1 MDGRSYPA
9 CSMGA
14 EAVTAIDS
22 ISNISGL
29 RKKASRRLPR
39 PIFDYLDGGADDEK
53 ALHRSSSAFGDIEI
67 IPSMLTG
74 ATAAKAGHTLFGK
87 PIDWPLMLAPTGLT
101 RLFHADAELAVA
113 RAASREKIPY
123 CLSTLGTTSLE
134 TFASVTRS
142 PRLFQIYIFKD
153 RGLTAEF
160 VARAKAADYDGLLL
174 TVDTVVAGNRERDRV
189 NGLSLPPRLT
199 PRSLLSFARHPR
211 WSIRA
216 LAGEPFEF
224 VNVSHRAGQLGGTST
239 SLFEY
244 IARQFD
250 PALRWSD
257 LDWLAA
263 QWGKPLAVK
272 GVMSVDDAE
281 RSHANGASAVM
292 ISNHGGRQL
301 DEAPAPIDQI
311 GRIADRMSGRMEI
324 ICDGGIRRG
333 SDIVKARALGAD
345 ACSIGRAY
353 LYGLAAGGEAGVTRA
368 LTLLRE
374 EYERTLILAG
384 APESGRVDRHS
395 IRFRRS
401 PG

>member
-1 MDGRSYPA
+1 M
-9 CSMGA
+9 
-14 EAVTAIDS
+14 TAIDS
-22 ISNISGL
+22 IPNIATL
-29 RKKASRRLPR
+29 RQKASRRLPR

-53 ALHRSSSAFGDIEI
+53 ALRRSSSAFDGIEI

-74 ATAAKAGHTLFGK
+74 ATVARGGHRLFGHD
-87 PIDWPLMLAPTGLT
+87 IDWPVMLAPTGLT

-113 RAASREKIPY
+113 RAASRAGIPY

-134 TFASVTRS
+134 AFGKATRA

-160 VARAKAADYDGLLL
+160 IARARDADYDGLVL
-174 TVDTVVAGNRERDRV
+174 TVDTVVAGNRERDRR

-199 PRSLLSFARHPR
+199 PRSWLSFARHPR

-216 LAGEPFEF
+216 LTGEPFEF
-224 VNVSHRAGQLGGTST
+224 VNVSHRAGRLSEGAT
-239 SLFEY
+239 SLFDY
-244 IARQFD
+244 IAQQFD
-250 PALRWSD
+250 PTLGWSD
-257 LDWLAA
+257 LEWLAK
-263 QWGKPLAVK
+263 QWNKPLAVK
-272 GVMSVDDAE
+272 GIMSAADAE
-281 RSHANGASAVM
+281 QAYSHGATAVM
-292 ISNHGGRQL
+292 VSNHGGRQL

-311 GRIADRMSGRMEI
+311 ASVADRMSGRMEI

-368 LTLLRE
+368 LELIRE

-384 APESGRVDRHS
+384 APASGRIDRS
-395 IRFRRS
+395 LIRTRHT

>member
-1 MDGRSYPA
+1 MA
-9 CSMGA
+9 
-14 EAVTAIDS
+14 AIDS
-22 ISNISGL
+22 ISNIAML
-29 RKKASRRLPR
+29 RREAARRLPR

-53 ALHRSSSAFGDIEI
+53 ALRRSSSAFDDIEI

-74 ATAAKAGHTLFGK
+74 TSAAGAGHNLFGK
-87 PIDWPLMLAPTGLT
+87 TIDWPVMLAPTGLT
-101 RLFHADAELAVA
+101 RLFHRDAELAVA
-113 RAASREKIPY
+113 RAAVRENIPY
-123 CLSTLGTTSLE
+123 CLSTLGTTTIE
-134 TFASVTRS
+134 AFASATS
-142 PRLFQIYIFKD
+142 APRLFQIYIFKD

-160 VARAKAADYDGLLL
+160 VARARAADYDGLVL
-174 TVDTVVAGNRERDRV
+174 TVDTVVAGNRERDRI

-211 WSIRA
+211 WSMRA

-224 VNVSHRAGQLGGTST
+224 VNVSHRAGRLGGSTT

-244 IARQFD
+244 IAQQFD
-250 PALRWSD
+250 PTLRWSD

-281 RSHANGASAVM
+281 RSHANGATAVM

-301 DEAPAPIDQI
+301 DEAPPPIDQI
-311 GRIADRMSGRMEI
+311 TGIADRLSGRMEI

-353 LYGLAAGGEAGVTRA
+353 LYGLAAAGEEGVRRA
-368 LTLLRE
+368 LTVLRE

-384 APESGRVDRHS
+384 APNSGRIDRQS
-395 IRFRRS
+395 IRFRQAPR
-401 PG
+401 